1 MTTGVT
7 SLSIMDTTELVKV
20 AGVAPTE
27 LQELGGGSQF
37 QPSTR
42 PPSCWVSCANSSCG
56 FPEAFLAINLY
67 VSFIFI
73 DILPIKFIF

>member
-1 MTTGVT
+1 MYV
-7 SLSIMDTTELVKV
+7 SELVKV

-27 LQELGGGSQF
+27 LQELGGGAQSQPTA
-37 QPSTR
+37 Q
-42 PPSCWVSCANSSCG
+42 PPSCWISRANSSCV

-73 DILPIKFIF
+73 HIVPIQFIC